1 MSDVT
6 SEPKA
11 RLPRPRP
18 EHLLP
23 IAAAVAG
30 AAAAWWGTRRRNRV
44 EDAGEITTP
53 RIMTPEDFDRL
64 EPNRGRCARYPWVI
78 PPLGWKDI
86 LWRTYRES
94 GRDRL
99 PALAGGVT
107 FFAVPALL
115 TAATAFV
122 LIYSLFANPQDVQ
135 ALVAQ
140 LSAIFP
146 HDVVELMS
154 RQMNRISGQ
163 RAGAISAASIATIAV
178 SAWSANAG
186 MKALMDGLN
195 IAYGETEKRQYI
207 PRTLVS
213 YGATVMALVFLT
225 LITLILVAA
234 PAVLGELG
242 VHGLGRV
249 WVPFRWVV
257 VLAIA
262 AMAFALVYKYGP
274 SRAPARWRW
283 VTGGGALAA
292 LLWMVGSL
300 GFSWY
305 VNNIAHL
312 DIVFGSLGAV
322 IALMVWVWFS
332 TMVVLIGAELN
343 AEIEH
348 QTAID
353 TTTGAPLPMGER
365 GAVMADTVGR
375 AFTVSPREAVE
386 ITAAFCGRQVRYTR
400 NFFGHML
407 RPVSR
412 LISFFF

>member
-6 SEPKA
+6 SAPKA

-30 AAAAWWGTRRRNRV
+30 AAAAWWGATRRSRGD
-44 EDAGEITTP
+44 EPTEIVRP
-53 RIMTPEDFDRL
+53 RIMTPDDFDRL
-64 EPNRGRCARYPWVI
+64 EPNRGRCARYPWTI

-99 PALAGGVT
+99 PALAGAVT

-115 TAATAFV
+115 TAATAF
-122 LIYSLFANPQDVQ
+122 ISLYGIVANPNDVQ

-140 LSAIFP
+140 MSAIFP
-146 HDVVELMS
+146 QDVVQLMA
-154 RQMNRISGQ
+154 RQMGHISSQ
-163 RAGAISAASIATIAV
+163 RTGTLSAVSIASIAV

-195 IAYGETEKRQYI
+195 VSYGETEKRQYI

-213 YGATVMALVFLT
+213 YGATILALLFLA
-225 LITLILVAA
+225 LITFILVAA

-242 VHGLGRV
+242 IRGLGRV

-262 AMAFALVYKYGP
+262 ATAFALVYKYGP
-274 SRAPARWRW
+274 SRSPARWRW

-292 LLWMVGSL
+292 ILWLVGSL

-312 DIVFGSLGAV
+312 AIVFGSLGAV

-353 TTTGAPLPMGER
+353 TTTGDPLPMGER

-375 AFTVSPREAVE
+375 AFTVSPREAVQ

-400 NFFGHML
+400 NFFGHLL
-407 RPVSR
+407 RPVAR
-412 LISFFF
+412 LFTFFF

>member
-1 MSDVT
+1 MTDLT

-11 RLPRPRP
+11 RLFRPKP
-18 EHLLP
+18 AHLIPVVTAL
-23 IAAAVAG
+23 AG
-30 AAAAWWGTRRRNRV
+30 AAAAWWGVRRRSRT
-44 EDAGEITTP
+44 DAGVVIEP
-53 RIMTPEDFDRL
+53 KIMTPDDYDRA
-64 EPNRGRCARYPWVI
+64 EPGRGRNARYPWRI

-86 LWRTYRES
+86 TWRTYRES

-107 FFAVPALL
+107 FFAVPSLL
-115 TAATAFV
+115 AAAAAFV
-122 LIYSLFANPQDVQ
+122 SLYGLFADPQDVQ
-135 ALVAQ
+135 GLLTQMAAV
-140 LSAIFP
+140 FP
-146 HDVVELMS
+146 QEVLGLIG
-154 RQMNRISGQ
+154 RQMVRIASERPGTL
-163 RAGAISAASIATIAV
+163 SAASIASIAV
-178 SAWSANAG
+178 SAWTANAG

-213 YGATVMALVFLT
+213 YGATLMALVFLT
-225 LITLILVAA
+225 VVTFVLVAA
-234 PAVLGELG
+234 PLFLENLGIQGLMRIWIPLRWLAVLL
-242 VHGLGRV
+242 
-249 WVPFRWVV
+249 
-257 VLAIA
+257 IA
-262 AMAFALVYKYGP
+262 AGAFAMVYKYGP

-332 TMVVLIGAELN
+332 TMVVLMGAELN
-343 AEIEH
+343 AQIEH
-348 QTAID
+348 QTAVD

-365 GAVMADTVGR
+365 GAVMADGVGR

-386 ITAAFCGRQVRYTR
+386 ISAAFCGRQVRYTR
-400 NFFGHML
+400 NFLKSLTSPF
-407 RPVSR
+407 RR
-412 LISFFF
+412 LFASLF

>member
-1 MSDVT
+1 MTDLT

-11 RLPRPRP
+11 RLFRPKP
-18 EHLLP
+18 EHLIPVVTAL
-23 IAAAVAG
+23 AG
-30 AAAAWWGTRRRNRV
+30 AAAAWWGVRRRSRTEV
-44 EDAGEITTP
+44 EVVVEP
-53 RIMTPEDFDRL
+53 KIMTPDDFDL
-64 EPNRGRCARYPWVI
+64 AEPGRGRNARYPWRI

-86 LWRTYRES
+86 FWRTYRES

-107 FFAVPALL
+107 FFAVPSLL
-115 TAATAFV
+115 AAAAAF
-122 LIYSLFANPQDVQ
+122 ISLYGVFADPQDVQ
-135 ALVAQ
+135 GL
-140 LSAIFP
+140 LSQMAAVFP
-146 HDVVELMS
+146 QEVIGLIG
-154 RQMNRISGQ
+154 RQMVRI
-163 RAGAISAASIATIAV
+163 AGERPGTLSAASIASIAV

-213 YGATVMALVFLT
+213 YGATLMALMFLT
-225 LITLILVAA
+225 VVTFVLVAA
-234 PAVLGELG
+234 PLFLEHLGIRGLMRIWIPLRWLAVLL
-242 VHGLGRV
+242 
-249 WVPFRWVV
+249 
-257 VLAIA
+257 IA
-262 AMAFALVYKYGP
+262 AAAFATVYKYGP

-292 LLWMVGSL
+292 LFWMAGSL

-332 TMVVLIGAELN
+332 TMVVLMGAELN
-343 AEIEH
+343 AQIEH

-353 TTTGAPLPMGER
+353 TTTGPPLPMGER
-365 GAVMADTVGR
+365 GAVMADGLGR

-386 ITAAFCGRQVRYTR
+386 ISAAFCGRQVQYTR
-400 NFFGHML
+400 NFL
-407 RPVSR
+407 RSLTNPVRR
-412 LISFFF
+412 LFASLF